1 VQLVISSGTST
12 QRIGENLE
20 AAGLIRSQFAWNLWS
35 RWLKLRQYLSSRE
48 TGHFQAGVYV
58 FSTNQSLGEIA
69 TTIWQG
75 QVESF
80 HFTIPEGWSLGQMAD
95 YFQAQGFFSADD
107 FLGASQIIPQERFP
121 WLPQDLPHLEGFLY
135 PETYQLLPEQIT
147 PEAVIDR
154 MLSQFEAA
162 ALPLYQNQ
170 ANSAP
175 SLSLLD
181 WVILASIVEQEAV
194 VPQERSRIAGV
205 LLNRLAIGM
214 KLEVDPTIEYG
225 LGIHQTPDS
234 PLSLQN
240 VRTPSPYNT
249 YLNPGL
255 PPTPI
260 ASPSLASLQAV
271 LAPEQT
277 DYLFFVARYDG
288 THIFSQTLAEH
299 EAAQIQIRELQEGR

>member
-1 VQLVISSGTST
+1 
-12 QRIGENLE
+12 
-20 AAGLIRSQFAWNLWS
+20 
-35 RWLKLRQYLSSRE
+35 
-48 TGHFQAGVYV
+48 
-58 FSTNQSLGEIA
+58 
-69 TTIWQG
+69 
-75 QVESF
+75 
-80 HFTIPEGWSLGQMAD
+80 
-95 YFQAQGFFSADD
+95 
-107 FLGASQIIPQERFP
+107 
-121 WLPQDLPHLEGFLY
+121 
-135 PETYQLLPEQIT
+135 
-147 PEAVIDR
+147 
-154 MLSQFEAA
+154 
-162 ALPLYQNQ
+162 
-170 ANSAP
+170 
-175 SLSLLD
+175 
-181 WVILASIVEQEAV
+181 
-194 VPQERSRIAGV
+194 

-240 VRTPSPYNT
+240 VRTPSPDNT